1 METTEIMNILLIKLK
16 KLKLLLQD
24 ELLYDFF
31 RYIFLDLS
39 L

>member
-24 ELLYDFF
+24 ELLYNFF